1 MYIKPKIH
9 TPTPH
14 PKPQNTNF
22 RTRYE
27 KALDIQSNNV
37 SKIFIMVT
45 STRNMVLLARFRHPT
60 PPPVSIN
67 KPIIIN
73 TLYHNITFQSISEL
87 SCKLAAFCS
96 SRKFSNKPAHC
107 HCNLSSKSFIS
118 FLGNVSIL
126 HV

>member
-22 RTRYE
+22 RTLYE
-27 KALDIQSNNV
+27 KAFDIQSNNV
-37 SKIFIMVT
+37 SKIFIMVI
-45 STRNMVLLARFRHPT
+45 STQNMVLLARSPPPH
-60 PPPVSIN
+60 PPVSIN

-87 SCKLAAFCS
+87 SCNLAAFCS
-96 SRKFSNKPAHC
+96 SRKSSNKPAHC
-107 HCNLSSKSFIS
+107 HCNLSSKSYIS